1 MTQTFDFLNE
11 IVVQLTA
18 IEAFRQVHFLCLY
31 LLRFLLLIVSFSNLF
46 TVLRLT
52 CLQVYPTELEKV
64 PEFKGFSDFCHTFNL
79 VRGKNIEDEESNQIG
94 EFKVCISFYTND

>member
-1 MTQTFDFLNE
+1 MTQTFDLLNE
-11 IVVQLTA
+11 IVVQLTT
-18 IEAFRQVHFLCLY
+18 IEAFRRVHFLCLH
-31 LLRFLLLIVSFSNLF
+31 LLRFLLLIVSFSKLSIMLCF
-46 TVLRLT
+46 T

-94 EFKVCISFYTND
+94 EFKVCNLLYK